1 MNQQP
6 ENLYT
11 KLILKLKEARSPTDI
26 VERAETHLD
35 NFSAEAEY
43 AAEKHAESHYE
54 YVIGRDQLSDE
65 SFAQLT
71 EYFRRGL
78 IKLGFPVENITC
90 VVVER
95 GVVFQMRC
103 TF

>member
-11 KLILKLKEARSPTDI
+11 KLILKLKEVRSPTDI
-26 VERAETHLD
+26 SERAEAHLD
-35 NFSAEAEY
+35 NFAAEAEY
-43 AAEKHAESHYE
+43 AAEKHAESRYE
-54 YVIGRDQLSDE
+54 YVISRDQLSDE

-71 EYFRRGL
+71 DYFRRGL

-95 GVVFQMRC
+95 AAIFQMSC